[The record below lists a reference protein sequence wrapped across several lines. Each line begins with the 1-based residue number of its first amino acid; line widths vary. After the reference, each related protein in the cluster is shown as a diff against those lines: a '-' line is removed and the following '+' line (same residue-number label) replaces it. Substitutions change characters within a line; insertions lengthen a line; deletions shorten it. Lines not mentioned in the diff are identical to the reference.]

1 MSLHSRVIRHTFAPA
16 MDLVRGTHTMRHLRE
31 LEQSQWWPAERIEEL
46 QSEKL
51 RRLIRHAYE
60 NVPYYRKVMDERG
73 INPLDIRSA
82 ADLSRMPVLTREMAR
97 LNAADLVSRVPV
109 RTPVWKASTGG
120 STGTPLS
127 FYTTSE
133 DQREHGFARGI
144 RALEYAGVRLGDGRM
159 LIRRARHK
167 EGLKEKTLHQMSR
180 RIERVIE
187 LDGRDITLNTLP
199 AIVAILRRP
208 GLICLTGYPT
218 AVAYIAAWI
227 HQAGVTP
234 PALDSVI
241 TGGEQLFEHQRQWM
255 RDAFGREPHSKYSC
269 QEVFEIAME
278 CEAHTGLHVAA
289 EDVVVEVA
297 GTGDHPLPPGEE
309 GRLLLT
315 NLHNYVMPFIR
326 YENGD
331 SGSFVPGR
339 CPCGRSLPL
348 LSHVVGRRFDTV
360 YTPSGRRITG
370 SNLGSSRLAQF
381 PVLQFQFVQEELDRL
396 VVRVVPH
403 PGTGAQD
410 REQMVKRIPPMLT
423 ETIGSDVRVEVELC
437 DEIPLTSG
445 GKHLLVISKVDP
457 DSWLRRS
464 ES

>member
-1 MSLHSRVIRHTFAPA
+1 MVKYSSFARGVLAPA
-16 MDLVRGTHTMRHLRE
+16 MDLIRGTQTMRYLRE
-31 LEQSQWWPAERIEEL
+31 LEESQWWPAERIEEL
-46 QSEKL
+46 QAERL
-51 RRLIRHAYE
+51 RRLIRHVYE
-60 NVPYYRKVMDERG
+60 NVPYYRKVMDDRG
-73 INPLDIRSA
+73 LGPDDIRSA
-82 ADLSRMPVLTREMAR
+82 TDLSRMPVLTRELVR
-97 LNAADLVSRVPV
+97 LNAADLVSRVPL

-167 EGLKEKTLHQMSR
+167 EGVKEKALHYMSR
-180 RIERVIE
+180 RIERVTE
-187 LDGRDITLNTLP
+187 LDGRDITLSTLP
-199 AIVAILRRP
+199 AIVATLRRP
-208 GLICLTGYPT
+208 GLHCLTGYPT

-227 HQAGVTP
+227 RQTGVTP

-241 TGGEQLFEHQRQWM
+241 TGGEQLFEHQRQWI
-255 RDAFGREPHSKYSC
+255 RDVFRQEPHSKYSC

-278 CEAHTGLHVAA
+278 CAAHTGLHVAA
-289 EDVVVEVA
+289 EDVVVETA
-297 GTGDHPLPPGEE
+297 DSEGNPLPPGEE
-309 GRLLLT
+309 GRILLT

-331 SGSFVPGR
+331 SGSFVPGH

-348 LSHVVGRRFDTV
+348 LAHVVGRRFDTIH
-360 YTPSGRRITG
+360 TPSGRRITG
-370 SNLGSSRLAQF
+370 SNIGSSRLAQF

-403 PGTGAQD
+403 PDTRAED
-410 REQMVKRIPPMLT
+410 LEQMMRRIPPMLN

-437 DEIPLTSG
+437 NEIPLTSG

-457 DSWLRRS
+457 DSWLNRAKS
-464 ES
+464 